1 MNVTNER
8 KHGSCEDIYY
18 VIEGEALVTIGEAE
32 QTLRAGDI
40 ILIPENTL
48 HGVVNASGKPLIMLD
63 VVSLSSR
70 RSGR

>member
-1 MNVTNER
+1 MNVANER

-40 ILIPENTL
+40 I
-48 HGVVNASGKPLIMLD
+48 MLD
-63 VVSLSSR
+63 GLSQSSR
-70 RSGR
+70 RSGC